1 MPPLTSRRIAV
12 SIGLLL
18 AALAAAIAVC
28 SSLGSSGYT
37 LLDLLPP
44 GPASGGP
51 GSAAGQGDAATAAAM
66 ILRVRLPRIL
76 LAAITGAALGAAGA
90 VFQAILR
97 NPLADP
103 YILGVSGGAALGAF
117 AVTALGLQALVPWLP
132 LREAASFTGAVAT
145 VAFIFLLSRVG
156 GRIASYPMLLIGVVT
171 NTIYLSLIL
180 FIQTVVEATRLEGVR
195 MWLVGNVPIEGYGL
209 IGFLALL
216 LLAGLLA
223 LATLGRDLN
232 LLSAGEDAA
241 RSLGVSVET
250 ARGIGLLLASLLT
263 AAVVSVTGPIGFV
276 GLIVPH
282 AARLL
287 FGPDHRL
294 LLPASAL
301 TGAIFLTLADTAA
314 RTVMAPTE
322 LPVGV
327 ITALC
332 GGPFFLWLYRAQGGG
347 RYFE

>member
-216 LLAGLLA
+216 LLAAPAQAAGPPAPPARGADEGPLVKLQ
-223 LATLGRDLN
+223 L
-232 LLSAGEDAA
+232 AGE
-241 RSLGVSVET
+241 SEVLSS
-250 ARGIGLLLASLLT
+250 RG
-263 AAVVSVTGPIGFV
+263 
-276 GLIVPH
+276 
-282 AARLL
+282 
-287 FGPDHRL
+287 
-294 LLPASAL
+294 ASAVG
-301 TGAIFLTLADTAA
+301 GALESL
-314 RTVMAPTE
+314 REPRRE
-322 LPVGV
+322 
-327 ITALC
+327 
-332 GGPFFLWLYRAQGGG
+332 RA
-347 RYFE
+347 